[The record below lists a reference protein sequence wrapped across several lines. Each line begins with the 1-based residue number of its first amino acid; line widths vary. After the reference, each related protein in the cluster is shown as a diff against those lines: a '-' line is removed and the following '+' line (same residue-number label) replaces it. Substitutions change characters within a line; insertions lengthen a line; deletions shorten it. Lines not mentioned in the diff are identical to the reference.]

1 MRLLSFSSP
10 ERASIRRYDFDA
22 VNQLM
27 QRVYGHGI
35 EEETTELDSQNMC
48 GGCYS
53 QINVGD
59 INDVRFCPYCGIRLK
74 RREKR

>member
-10 ERASIRRYDFDA
+10 ERASIRRYDFEA

-35 EEETTELDSQNMC
+35 EDETTELDSQNIC
-48 GGCYS
+48 GGCSS
-53 QINVGD
+53 QINVGN
-59 INDVRFCPYCGIRLK
+59 INDVRFCTYCGIRLK
-74 RREKR
+74 RREKL

>member
-35 EEETTELDSQNMC
+35 EEETEELDSQNIC
-48 GGCYS
+48 GGC
-53 QINVGD
+53 
-59 INDVRFCPYCGIRLK
+59 
-74 RREKR
+74 

>member
-35 EEETTELDSQNMC
+35 EEETTGLDSQNIC
-48 GGCYS
+48 GGCSS
-53 QINVGD
+53 QINGGN

>member
-35 EEETTELDSQNMC
+35 EEETTELDSQNIC
-48 GGCYS
+48 RGCSS
-53 QINVGD
+53 QINVSD
-59 INDVRFCPYCGIRLK
+59 IGDVRFCPYCGIRLK
-74 RREKR
+74 RKEKR

>member
-35 EEETTELDSQNMC
+35 EEETDGAGLAEHVRGLLQPDKRRQHKR
-48 GGCYS
+48 
-53 QINVGD
+53 
-59 INDVRFCPYCGIRLK
+59 VRFCPYCGIRLT